1 MDDPLLDKMQALMG
15 KYQTT
20 AATADAPVTEN
31 GPLMMPDYDTT
42 LIFPILTDIVKLGDA
57 VFHDPQPHS
66 ITPEAATEIS
76 DDTANHIAQQVL
88 QEVDA
93 QFKAQIAALIAP
105 RLQQAMD
112 DTLAALLPQF
122 TIHIEHIIHETLVKE
137 FARHGITL
145 KQTGDS
151 V

>member
-1 MDDPLLDKMQALMG
+1 MEEPLLDKMQSLME

-20 AATADAPVTEN
+20 ATPGDTAAEN
-31 GPLMMPDYDTT
+31 GSLTMPDYDTT

-57 VFHDPQPHS
+57 VFQDPQPHN
-66 ITPEAATEIS
+66 ITQEAATEIS

-93 QFKAQIAALIAP
+93 QFKAQITALIAP

-122 TIHIEHIIHETLVKE
+122 TIHIEHIIHETLIKE